1 MLVRKPIFNFL
12 LLLEKLFEEM
22 EFQNNILLSY
32 KFYESIIDKKI
43 SSKYCIKFAILKM
56 CFKMNFKILFYE
68 VFFLIIKGYFRNPK
82 LYIMHYASKVLLLKF
97 IRFYG
102 KSFILKTCS
111 WLYCFDTLILE
122 KFTNLVESIWS
133 QNTKVIKQIRRQIEK
148 LQNKKKG

>member
-1 MLVRKPIFNFL
+1 M
-12 LLLEKLFEEM
+12 
-22 EFQNNILLSY
+22 
-32 KFYESIIDKKI
+32 
-43 SSKYCIKFAILKM
+43 KY
-56 CFKMNFKILFYE
+56 
-68 VFFLIIKGYFRNPK
+68 FFLIIKGYFRNPK

-122 KFTNLVESIWS
+122 KITNLVESIWS

-148 LQNKKKG
+148 LQNKKKGNSPTGPAWSQKAQQTSPEQPRSPISSH